1 MQLGRD
7 RDKEATNK
15 IEQNDKDYNFIIG
28 LRHYLT
34 YNPPMVLSGEKKI
47 LTQIYKALAPTNLS
61 DIFSTLS
68 LPTGLQQMEF
78 LQVYPYFRTFS

>member
-1 MQLGRD
+1 MQSGRD

-28 LRHYLT
+28 LHHYLT

-61 DIFSTLS
+61 DFFYHS
-68 LPTGLQQMEF
+68 LLAHRTPTNGVPSSVSL
-78 LQVYPYFRTFS
+78 L